1 MWAGRRT
8 GKGKRS
14 TRPGRENQAD
24 PVERSSSRNR
34 YGPDPRIS
42 IQALRPV
49 NRRNR
54 EAGHTTAPDRMHQAV
69 RKMLA
74 STGASTHGVIAAPEP
89 QAPGPAPNRPPP
101 GRRSSSCDTGRPYP
115 SRPLAAHLLGGSL
128 RLPPRAVRAG
138 SCGDRPAS
146 QPAPRSGGHGGA
158 ARRPT
163 RRLDTDQP
171 CNPSIPI
178 SSEASDPDAERELPP
193 GRPNQVRPRSRY
205 LAASLNSVKVSV
217 QIDAT

>member
-1 MWAGRRT
+1 MAEILGELGITPYRLAKTNGVPPRHVNEIVRWAT
-8 GKGKRS
+8 CNAK
-14 TRPGRENQAD
+14 
-24 PVERSSSRNR
+24 VFM
-34 YGPDPRIS
+34 PRGMS
-42 IQALRPV
+42 VTP
-49 NRRNR
+49 
-54 EAGHTTAPDRMHQAV
+54 
-69 RKMLA
+69 LA
-74 STGASTHGVIAAPEP
+74 SQTRTPPGTGVIAAPEP

-115 SRPLAAHLLGGSL
+115 SRPLAARLLGGSL
-128 RLPPRAVRAG
+128 RLPPRGGRAG
-138 SCGDRPAS
+138 SFGDRPAS

-163 RRLDTDQP
+163 RRLDADQP

-178 SSEASDPDAERELPP
+178 SPEAPDPDAERELPP
-193 GRPNQVRPRSRY
+193 GRPNWARPRSRH

>member
-8 GKGKRS
+8 SKGKRS

-74 STGASTHGVIAAPEP
+74 STGASTHGSSPRYHPKHPRQRIRVHRGVDHHPHAVAQHDLHAPARHP
-89 QAPGPAPNRPPP
+89 TRWL
-101 GRRSSSCDTGRPYP
+101 GRIDDHRDK
-115 SRPLAAHLLGGSL
+115 
-128 RLPPRAVRAG
+128 PRAGVRRRAISTTPLEQQAG
-138 SCGDRPAS
+138 VNTV
-146 QPAPRSGGHGGA
+146 APRH
-158 ARRPT
+158 RR
-163 RRLDTDQP
+163 
-171 CNPSIPI
+171 
-178 SSEASDPDAERELPP
+178 
-193 GRPNQVRPRSRY
+193 G
-205 LAASLNSVKVSV
+205 
-217 QIDAT
+217 